1 MGHTLDL
8 YPGKVMSPMVHCRE
22 RLASARGSRLSHG
35 EAPRR
40 LGLGWLATVLAALA
54 AMPHAKAQTPVGG
67 PLDIPARTAPAPTAD
82 ISPGMQALVAAP
94 LNPDWDKLWKTGE
107 EARAFADAQAAKT
120 TQNLPAMR
128 ERLHVSV
135 ESTTIDGVKVHI
147 LTPGTILPE
156 NRNRVLIHVHGGCYV
171 LFPGE
176 SGTTEGLMMATGV
189 TQLRNEV
196 PCPSP

>member
-54 AMPHAKAQTPVGG
+54 AMPHA
-67 PLDIPARTAPAPTAD
+67 APTAD